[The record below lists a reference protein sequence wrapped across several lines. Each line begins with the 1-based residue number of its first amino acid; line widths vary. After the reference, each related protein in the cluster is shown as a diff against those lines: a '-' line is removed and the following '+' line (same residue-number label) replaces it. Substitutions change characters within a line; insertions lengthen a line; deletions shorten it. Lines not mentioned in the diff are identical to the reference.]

1 MASSFNTWKSVLLAQ
16 EMPAGADAA
25 VARDFQRFLA
35 DNVCETDPTA
45 AVVQSHARAIQQQI
59 RDAEGLS
66 MLAHHP
72 EGKVVVTHHAVAQ
85 GGTTMQPDLRLG
97 GLLGIDDVAQA
108 MSLAQPSLLR
118 HKEVLA
124 PSVEAMLGAPSEAAL
139 TGLTQEGSNTR
150 HRSAST
156 KFKSLVL
163 LPPSILQN
171 VLEEHEAS
179 PWAILS
185 AIKRRLDEDAGS
197 DDASDSGDD
206 EGHGA
211 AGLRSNEAIQH
222 VVKWLWFVA
231 TSEQGDIPAVSLHPT
246 TDPALK
252 TCAREMHARHITGA
266 SGDGP
271 PAGGAPTDSAV
282 ATAANAMTRAASEA
296 SSLTGAVMAYT
307 DKVDKKHSMN
317 GAILKACAAFCR
329 VSTEHDDDVAA
340 IDSNLPEGLKALLE
354 ESNLTQAAVGLELHV
369 KGKTGVRTSLQGL
382 TTYVRLFGFGKSD
395 KKIYDGFSV
404 FAFSPVNSSS
414 SNAPLCLAASQ
425 KKGHA
430 STQVKALLKQNCRSP
445 TECDGAKRH
454 ISAFGAG
461 ISFLAGEDSEPARY
475 VDRVLSHMKT
485 HEDQHRDIAESH
497 GEKFWLAMFHN
508 VDASIHAFWK
518 ACLRS
523 PDDAG
528 NDLSCFSMAD
538 ESKKMMKTQNPF
550 VYPSHIKLV
559 QSADAPTPSSDSDS
573 DKSEPR
579 TSPKK
584 KQKTGGA
591 SGRAHQCEHFVTFDI
606 NPGNFAKRHG
616 KKSEP
621 HEDRPEI
628 NGCKFCPP
636 FILTGVCGAGSSCKL
651 KKSHVKRPLKAS
663 ERGPVEQHVEKCDR
677 KHEEAEE

>member
-1 MASSFNTWKSVLLAQ
+1 
-16 EMPAGADAA
+16 
-25 VARDFQRFLA
+25 
-35 DNVCETDPTA
+35 
-45 AVVQSHARAIQQQI
+45 
-59 RDAEGLS
+59 
-66 MLAHHP
+66 
-72 EGKVVVTHHAVAQ
+72 
-85 GGTTMQPDLRLG
+85 
-97 GLLGIDDVAQA
+97 
-108 MSLAQPSLLR
+108 
-118 HKEVLA
+118 
-124 PSVEAMLGAPSEAAL
+124 
-139 TGLTQEGSNTR
+139 
-150 HRSAST
+150 
-156 KFKSLVL
+156 
-163 LPPSILQN
+163 
-171 VLEEHEAS
+171 
-179 PWAILS
+179 
-185 AIKRRLDEDAGS
+185 
-197 DDASDSGDD
+197 
-206 EGHGA
+206 
-211 AGLRSNEAIQH
+211 
-222 VVKWLWFVA
+222 
-231 TSEQGDIPAVSLHPT
+231 
-246 TDPALK
+246 
-252 TCAREMHARHITGA
+252 
-266 SGDGP
+266 
-271 PAGGAPTDSAV
+271 
-282 ATAANAMTRAASEA
+282 MTRAASEA

-404 FAFSPVNSSS
+404 FFAFSPVNSSS

-425 KKGHA
+425 KKGCA

-445 TECDGAKRH
+445 TEHDGAKRH

-475 VDRVLSHMKT
+475 VARVLSHMKT
-485 HEDQHRDIAESH
+485 HEDHCRDIAESHGEKFWLAMFPVNSSSSNAPLCLAASQKKGHTSTQVKALLKQNCRSPTEHDGAKRHISAFGAGISFLAGEDSEPARYVARVLSHMKTHEDHCRDIAESH

-538 ESKKMMKTQNPF
+538 ESKKTMKTQNPF

-591 SGRAHQCEHFVTFDI
+591 SGRAHQHEHFVTFDI

-621 HEDRPEI
+621 YEDRPEI

-636 FILTGVCGAGSSCKL
+636 FILMGVCGAGSSCKL

>member
-16 EMPAGADAA
+16 ETPAGADAA
-25 VARDFQRFLA
+25 AARDFQRFLA

-72 EGKVVVTHHAVAQ
+72 EGKVVVIHHAVAQ

-97 GLLGIDDVAQA
+97 GLLGIDNVAPA
-108 MSLAQPSLLR
+108 TSLAQPSLLR

-211 AGLRSNEAIQH
+211 AGLRSNEAVQH

-271 PAGGAPTDSAV
+271 PASGAPTDSAV
-282 ATAANAMTRAASEA
+282 AAAANAMTRAASEA

-404 FAFSPVNSSS
+404 FAFSPANSSS
-414 SNAPLCLAASQ
+414 SNAPLCLAACLSKERMHLDSGEGSSEAELPVPNRARRCQ
-425 KKGHA
+425 TSHLGLRRWHF
-430 STQVKALLKQNCRSP
+430 LPCRR
-445 TECDGAKRH
+445 GLR
-454 ISAFGAG
+454 
-461 ISFLAGEDSEPARY
+461 ARSL
-475 VDRVLSHMKT
+475 RRQGPQHMKT
-485 HEDQHRDIAESH
+485 HEDQCRDIAESH

-508 VDASIHAFWK
+508 IDASIHAFWK

-538 ESKKMMKTQNPF
+538 ESKKIMKTQNPF
-550 VYPSHIKLV
+550 V
-559 QSADAPTPSSDSDS
+559 
-573 DKSEPR
+573 
-579 TSPKK
+579 
-584 KQKTGGA
+584 
-591 SGRAHQCEHFVTFDI
+591 
-606 NPGNFAKRHG
+606 
-616 KKSEP
+616 
-621 HEDRPEI
+621 
-628 NGCKFCPP
+628 
-636 FILTGVCGAGSSCKL
+636 
-651 KKSHVKRPLKAS
+651 
-663 ERGPVEQHVEKCDR
+663 
-677 KHEEAEE
+677 